1 MSELGDKI
9 KTIALEAVA
18 LEWKKQGHELTGQ
31 SVKAMQVV
39 ETQLKNGLLLDGY
52 VPANMAY
59 LNAGVPANRIP
70 YSPGSGKRFSLY
82 IEGLRQ
88 YAKKRMNASDKEAL
102 GIAFAI
108 ASKHKREGMPTRR
121 SARYSQTGKRTGFIE
136 TALEAKRPEMEQTII
151 QHVSEEWQLLIDVYF
166 KSILG
171 R

>member
-1 MSELGDKI
+1 MSELGDKVGR
-9 KTIALEAVA
+9 IAFEAVA
-18 LEWKKQGHELTGQ
+18 MEWKKQGHELTGQ
-31 SVKAMQVV
+31 SVKSMQVV
-39 ETQLKNGLLLDGY
+39 ESDLQNGIRLDGY

-59 LNAGVPANRIP
+59 LNAGIPANRIP

-88 YAKKRMNASDKEAL
+88 YAKKRMNASDKDAL

-108 ASKHKREGMPTRR
+108 ASKHKREGMPTRT

-136 TALEAKRPEMEQTII
+136 TALEAKRPEMERAII
-151 QHVSEEWQLLIDVYF
+151 EQITNEWQLLINVYF
-166 KSILG
+166 KSVLN

>member
-1 MSELGDKI
+1 MSELGDKVGR
-9 KTIALEAVA
+9 IALEAVA

-31 SVKAMQVV
+31 SVKSMQVV
-39 ETQLKNGLLLDGY
+39 ELDMANGIRLDGY
-52 VPANMAY
+52 VPANMVY
-59 LNAGVPANRIP
+59 LNTGIPANRIP
-70 YSPGSGKRFSLY
+70 YSPVSGKRFSLY

-108 ASKHKREGMPTRR
+108 ASKHKREGMPTRT

-136 TALEAKRPEMEQTII
+136 AALEAKRPEMERAII
-151 QHVSEEWQLLIDVYF
+151 EQITNDWQLLINVYF
-166 KSILG
+166 KSVLN